1 MIATHGNHAHGF
13 RAARN
18 DHLGEA
24 CQDAFG
30 GESNRLKS
38 GGAEAIDGHRRDRH
52 WQPST
57 QRRDA
62 GHIIALFGLGHC
74 ATQDNVLHFVA
85 VERRHTPQ
93 GFPDRGCCH
102 VIRPR
107 RAQDPARRLADRC
120 ARNGNNHGFTHIG
133 LLLKDVRDPWPV
145 AVRLLVIGDW

>member
-1 MIATHGNHAHGF
+1 MFRRQVFRGEPHAQIGIGVMLHQVRVRREMIATHGDHAHGF
-13 RAARN
+13 RTARN

-74 ATQDNVLHFVA
+74 ATQDNVLHFVP
-85 VERRHTPQ
+85 VE
-93 GFPDRGCCH
+93 
-102 VIRPR
+102 
-107 RAQDPARRLADRC
+107 APAHAARL
-120 ARNGNNHGFTHIG
+120 
-133 LLLKDVRDPWPV
+133 P
-145 AVRLLVIGDW
+145 